1 MISKKNKKIFLKTI
15 ILITCI
21 LIITR
26 LFVLVLAKYESISNS
41 NANVDVAFYLLKDD
55 YKKMTTS
62 LDSILPQ
69 DDVYVYTFS
78 IGNEDG
84 EQKAE
89 VDLEYELKI
98 RTTTNLPLTYELYM
112 NQKYTDSGA
121 KNIIKENNIALD
133 EDGTYFRTITTNN
146 EKLPYKEGKTNLYQ
160 LVIHFPKQYDT
171 ENYQNIIE
179 LIEITVNAHQITGKE
194 NK

>member
-146 EKLPYKEGKTNLYQ
+146 EKLLYKEGKTNLYQ

>member
-1 MISKKNKKIFLKTI
+1 ML
-15 ILITCI
+15 
-21 LIITR
+21 
-26 LFVLVLAKYESISNS
+26 
-41 NANVDVAFYLLKDD
+41 
-55 YKKMTTS
+55 
-62 LDSILPQ
+62 
-69 DDVYVYTFS
+69 
-78 IGNEDG
+78 
-84 EQKAE
+84 
-89 VDLEYELKI
+89 
-98 RTTTNLPLTYELYM
+98 
-112 NQKYTDSGA
+112 
-121 KNIIKENNIALD
+121 KENNIALD

>member
-1 MISKKNKKIFLKTI
+1 MISKKNKRIFLKTI

-121 KNIIKENNIALD
+121 KNIIKEKKKD
-133 EDGTYFRTITTNN
+133 
-146 EKLPYKEGKTNLYQ
+146 KK
-160 LVIHFPKQYDT
+160 
-171 ENYQNIIE
+171 
-179 LIEITVNAHQITGKE
+179 
-194 NK
+194 